1 MSKTKTKK
9 TTEEVAKVTESPS
22 ENLSVQRYNAFLKH
36 LEDQYL
42 WWGHIAE
49 NGSVPENQP
58 LSPREK
64 QRAENSSKRP
74 LKKII
79 MSAEEY
85 LGGIPKKYE
94 SYAKLENEL
103 FPDLFRDVF
112 DNDVASLYEAIASS
126 KIPLERNFCL
136 FAPDNVSTEA
146 NTWPPELTSILCKNS
161 STRGNLIHLNV
172 NLSSVTIGVGIDIRF
187 RNCLAKNQAS
197 LISNP
202 SGGCLYLILSQYK
215 YFGSL
220 ISCKKTLNL
229 SPILSNFSKTTDL
242 LISFKFGFSRRKFC
256 KL

>member
-126 KIPLERNFCL
+126 KVAGLYSNLMTAALQQKEQEKKRKLALSAADPTQAKPLNKSDLAGYMVDIVTKYLLGAKEDKDKKEDSKKKPTKDTTKVNDKL
-136 FAPDNVSTEA
+136 VVKKSLKN
-146 NTWPPELTSILCKNS
+146 PEPTAL
-161 STRGNLIHLNV
+161 
-172 NLSSVTIGVGIDIRF
+172 
-187 RNCLAKNQAS
+187 
-197 LISNP
+197 
-202 SGGCLYLILSQYK
+202 
-215 YFGSL
+215 
-220 ISCKKTLNL
+220 KKT
-229 SPILSNFSKTTDL
+229 P
-242 LISFKFGFSRRKFC
+242 RKQ
-256 KL
+256 KGKKNENNE